1 MKDSELTFY
10 KMSGS
15 GNDFILVDNR
25 AGILDG
31 DTLGPFVA
39 SICRRKH
46 SVGADG
52 MILLETSDR
61 ADFKWRF
68 FNADGGEV
76 EMCGN
81 GGRCAAR
88 LAYLK
93 GIAGPRLSFETKAG
107 VIQAEVTGDR
117 VKLEMPQ
124 PSPPELDYPLTV
136 QEETLIVSSITVG
149 VPHVVIWVTDLEK
162 TRVFEIGRAI
172 RYHERYAPAGT
183 NTNFVNQLANGAFAI
198 RTYERGVEDETL
210 ACGTGSVAA
219 ALIAATRGMTGSP
232 AVFQTRGGETLGVH
246 FEKSGDRFHSV
257 FLEGDARV
265 IYEGKLWKEAT
276 SNSGMF
282 SSRTPLVG
290 VRPATSSVEPNAE

>member
-1 MKDSELTFY
+1 MTKTGISFY

-25 AGILDG
+25 DR
-31 DTLGPFVA
+31 FVSEENLSEWIR
-39 SICRRKH
+39 SICQRKR

-52 MILLETSDR
+52 FILIETSKG

-88 LAYLK
+88 LAFLK
-93 GIAGPRLSFETKAG
+93 GIAGPRLSFKTKAG
-107 VIQAEVTGDR
+107 VIKAEITGKR

-124 PSPPELDYPLTV
+124 PSAAKLDYLL
-136 QEETLIVSSITVG
+136 ETEGQTFTASDVTVG
-149 VPHVVIWVTDLEK
+149 VPHVVILVKDVEAAPIL
-162 TRVFEIGRAI
+162 RSGRTI

-183 NTNFVNQLANGAFAI
+183 NVNFVQPLADNTFAI

-219 ALIAATRGMTGSP
+219 ALIFSLKGMAASP
-232 AVFQTRGGETLGVH
+232 STFHTRGGEPLKIY
-246 FEKSGDRFHSV
+246 FEKHENDFRSV

-265 IYEGKLWKEAT
+265 IYEGQLWDE
-276 SNSGMF
+276 GD
-282 SSRTPLVG
+282 
-290 VRPATSSVEPNAE
+290 

>member
-1 MKDSELTFY
+1 MQQPTIKFT

-25 AGILDG
+25 SGVLDG
-31 DTLGPFVA
+31 DSLGPFVA
-39 SICRRKH
+39 SVCRRKH

-52 MILLETSDR
+52 MILLENSDQ
-61 ADFKWRF
+61 ADFKWRY

-93 GIAGPRLSFETKAG
+93 GIAGASLTFETKAG
-107 VIQAEVTGDR
+107 IIQAEVTGER
-117 VKLEMPQ
+117 VKLEMPN
-124 PSPPELDYPLTV
+124 PALPEIDYPLDVKGEALT
-136 QEETLIVSSITVG
+136 VSSITVG
-149 VPHVVIWVTDLEK
+149 VPHVVTWVTDPE
-162 TRVFEIGRAI
+162 TTEVFELGRAI

-183 NTNFVNQLANGAFAI
+183 NANFVKQLDNGAIAI

-219 ALIAATRGMTGSP
+219 ALIAATKGMTTSP
-232 AVFQTRGGETLGVH
+232 AVLHTRGGETLNIY
-246 FEKSGDRFHSV
+246 FEKSGDGFQNV

-265 IYEGKLWKEAT
+265 IYEGKLSKEAT
-276 SNSGMF
+276 KDN
-282 SSRTPLVG
+282 
-290 VRPATSSVEPNAE
+290 

>member
-1 MKDSELTFY
+1 
-10 KMSGS
+10 MSGS

-25 AGILDG
+25 SGVVHEENLARWI
-31 DTLGPFVA
+31 A
-39 SICRRKH
+39 SVCRRKH

-52 MILLETSDR
+52 LILIEASER

-81 GGRCAAR
+81 GGRCVAR

-93 GIAGPRLSFETKAG
+93 EIAGPLLTFETRAG
-107 VIQAEVTGDR
+107 VIQAEVSGTR

-124 PSPPELDYPLTV
+124 PSGAELDYPLEV
-136 QEETLIVSSITVG
+136 KGQTLTVSSISVG
-149 VPHVVIWVTDLEK
+149 VPHVVVWIGDVDASP
-162 TRVFEIGRAI
+162 VFDMGRAI

-183 NTNFVNQLANGAFAI
+183 NANFVQALDDGAFSI

-219 ALIAATRGMTGSP
+219 ALIGAAKDMATSP
-232 AVFQTRGGETLGVH
+232 SAFHTRGGELLKIH
-246 FEKSGDRFHSV
+246 FDKEGDEFRNV
-257 FLEGDARV
+257 FLEGEARV
-265 IYEGKLWKEAT
+265 IYEGQLWKE
-276 SNSGMF
+276 SDQ
-282 SSRTPLVG
+282 
-290 VRPATSSVEPNAE
+290 